1 MHLSCRSGY
10 LSILETSWKPF
21 PGAIDVGGCDQDIQN
36 LRDSYSQ
43 AIELCQAAIAAL
55 GNIEEP
61 KPEDP
66 AEGQEWDRQ
75 ARLAKAIFNIDAN
88 PAAPI
93 TDRAMRSRLGTILS
107 EYTGEA
113 RREEDAE
120 KMIGHYKRIIRQ
132 ASTPSATKRI
142 YCTPRFMSEASFANG
157 AFVWKKF
164 DRWETGELAIPEPVE
179 DPDPEEYLC
188 IPDGQAVSAF
198 VHRFAEMVVWC
209 ETGLRR
215 TPLLGNNVQDAN
227 TRVKAGDSLPYAM
240 STTWMHE
247 VMHVWPENPYGESWE
262 NNHTCRS

>member
-10 LSILETSWKPF
+10 LCRISILAALLSHLIALASPAILETSWKPF

-142 YCTPRFMSEASFANG
+142 YCTPRFMVYVPKGYKTPWGGPISGSKVNTIHTEIHNADCSPKLRLPMELLYGKSSIDGKQANLLSQNR
-157 AFVWKKF
+157 WKIQTLKNTYVSRT
-164 DRWETGELAIPEPVE
+164 DRRCRH
-179 DPDPEEYLC
+179 LC
-188 IPDGQAVSAF
+188 ID
-198 VHRFAEMVVWC
+198 
-209 ETGLRR
+209 
-215 TPLLGNNVQDAN
+215 
-227 TRVKAGDSLPYAM
+227 LPR
-240 STTWMHE
+240 W
-247 VMHVWPENPYGESWE
+247 
-262 NNHTCRS
+262 